1 MYRNLLIIFLV
12 LLDLLVKQI
21 IFYLIDLN
29 NFIYVTSF
37 FDLAH
42 IHNFGISFGLFSGLF
57 PSWFFILIGSMIV
70 IFLFSLFLKSKNILE
85 KLGYAFILAGALGN
99 ILDRAING
107 FVIDFI
113 YMHYKD
119 FYWPAFN
126 FADIYISIGVLII
139 LLQITNDLRK
149 RDFK

>member
-1 MYRNLLIIFLV
+1 VYRNLLIIFLV

-29 NFIYVTSF
+29 NFIYLTSF
-37 FDLAH
+37 FDLTH

-57 PSWFFILIGSMIV
+57 PSWFFVLIGSMII

-113 YMHYKD
+113 YIHYKD

-139 LLQITNDLRK
+139 LLQIINDLRK
-149 RDFK
+149 RGFK

>member
-29 NFIYVTSF
+29 NFIYLTSF
-37 FDLAH
+37 FDLVH

-57 PSWFFILIGSMIV
+57 PSWFFVLIGSMII

-113 YMHYKD
+113 YIHYKD

-139 LLQITNDLRK
+139 LLQIINDLRK

>member
-1 MYRNLLIIFLV
+1 VYKNLLIIFLV
-12 LLDLLVKQI
+12 LLDLLIKQI

-42 IHNFGISFGLFSGLF
+42 IHNFGISFGLFSGVF
-57 PSWFFILIGSMIV
+57 PSWVFILIGSLII

-113 YMHYKD
+113 YIHYKD

>member
-57 PSWFFILIGSMIV
+57 PSWVFILIGGMII

-113 YMHYKD
+113 YIHYKD

>member
-1 MYRNLLIIFLV
+1 VYRNLLIIFLV

-29 NFIYVTSF
+29 NFIYLTSF
-37 FDLAH
+37 FDLVH

-57 PSWFFILIGSMIV
+57 PSWFFVLIGSMII

-113 YMHYKD
+113 YIHYKD

-139 LLQITNDLRK
+139 LLQIINDLRK

>member
-1 MYRNLLIIFLV
+1 MIKILTVFFLFIC
-12 LLDLLVKQI
+12 DFFTKQW
-21 IFYLIDLN
+21 IFYSIELN
-29 NFIYVTSF
+29 NFLPITF
-37 FDLAH
+37 FLDLAH

-57 PSWFFILIGSMIV
+57 PSWFFILIGCMII
-70 IFLFSLFLKSKNILE
+70 IFLFSLLLKSKNILE
-85 KLGYAFILAGALGN
+85 KLGYTFILAGALGN
-99 ILDRAING
+99 ILDRVING

-113 YMHYKD
+113 YIHYKD

-139 LLQITNDLRK
+139 LLQIINDLRK

>member
-1 MYRNLLIIFLV
+1 MYKNLLIIFLV
-12 LLDLLVKQI
+12 LLDLLIKQI

-57 PSWFFILIGSMIV
+57 PSWFFVLIGSMII

-113 YMHYKD
+113 YIHYKD

>member
-29 NFIYVTSF
+29 NFIYLTSF
-37 FDLAH
+37 FDLVH

-57 PSWFFILIGSMIV
+57 PSWFFVLIGSMII

-113 YMHYKD
+113 YIHYKD

-139 LLQITNDLRK
+139 LLQIINDLRK
-149 RDFK
+149 RGFK

>member
-1 MYRNLLIIFLV
+1 VYKNLLIIFLV
-12 LLDLLVKQI
+12 LLDLLIKQI

-57 PSWFFILIGSMIV
+57 PSWFFILIGSMII

-113 YMHYKD
+113 YIHYKD

-139 LLQITNDLRK
+139 LLQIINDLRK

>member
-1 MYRNLLIIFLV
+1 VYRNLLIIFLV
-12 LLDLLVKQI
+12 FFDLLVKQI
-21 IFYLIDLN
+21 IFYSIDLN
-29 NFIYVTSF
+29 NFIYVTFF

-57 PSWFFILIGSMIV
+57 PSWFFILIGCMII
-70 IFLFSLFLKSKNILE
+70 IFLFSLLLKSKNILE
-85 KLGYAFILAGALGN
+85 KLGYTFILAGALGN
-99 ILDRAING
+99 ILDRVING

-113 YMHYKD
+113 YIHYKD

-139 LLQITNDLRK
+139 LLQMINDLRK

>member
-1 MYRNLLIIFLV
+1 VYRNLLIIFLV

-29 NFIYVTSF
+29 NFIYLTSF
-37 FDLAH
+37 FDLTH

-57 PSWFFILIGSMIV
+57 PSWFFVLIGSMII

-113 YMHYKD
+113 YIHYKD

-139 LLQITNDLRK
+139 LLQIINDLRK

>member
-1 MYRNLLIIFLV
+1 MYKNLLIIFLV
-12 LLDLLVKQI
+12 LLDLLIKQI

-57 PSWFFILIGSMIV
+57 PSWFFVLIGSMII

-113 YMHYKD
+113 YIHYKD

-139 LLQITNDLRK
+139 LLQIINDLRK